1 MTQERR
7 NTLTATLGGLWLGFI
22 CSYGIITVGSC
33 WISSAGLLIGAL
45 LLLSG
50 MWEIIFHWT
59 KKED

>member
-1 MTQERR
+1 MTQERK
-7 NTLTATLGGLWLGFI
+7 NALTVTLGGLWLGSI
-22 CSYGIITVGSC
+22 CAYGIITTGAS
-33 WISSAGLLIGAL
+33 WIFSTGILIGAL